1 MDRVKG
7 IEPSFLVGVFAFP
20 KGDRSP
26 KCILRHLFAVVLVSP
41 PLESRVHRDLHG
53 GDGSITARLGFLD
66 GQENILDAVMLG
78 G

>member
-1 MDRVKG
+1 MERVKG

-41 PLESRVHRDLHG
+41 PLEPVCIIG
-53 GDGSITARLGFLD
+53 IYMGVTGA
-66 GQENILDAVMLG
+66 
-78 G
+78 

>member
-1 MDRVKG
+1 MERVKG

-41 PLESRVHRDLHG
+41 PLEPVCIGIHVG
-53 GDGSITARLGFLD
+53 ATGA
-66 GQENILDAVMLG
+66 
-78 G
+78 